1 MSKLSEEATN
11 LHDATFANA
20 KTSTE
25 GVNKSFA
32 QRELMDLS
40 GITEPGELIRIV
52 QELVRHQLFRTLK
65 AERTLYWS
73 PRSREVA
80 SQLSSLDNDERLIY
94 EAIENSETTG
104 IWLKRL
110 KQNTGVAPGNVNKI
124 IKKLESS
131 QLIKSI
137 KSVKSPAQRIYML
150 FHLAPAEDVTG
161 GSFFDSG
168 DLDEGLVEELG
179 NLIVFHVRSQSWVE
193 VKPTRSRHESNGT
206 PIDVDAEDAEKSG
219 SKRKRNSTGGEV
231 APPAKKRSIQ
241 NEPMITQV
249 AFPAGSRGYPT
260 ADSIHNFITNS
271 NAIRESKAASITI
284 REVQEILN
292 VLVWDEKLEKVGNG
306 FRTVLGVKFRPPG
319 SFDADG
325 IEDIVGNG
333 LTEAPCGRCPVFDLC
348 APGGPINAGN
358 CVYFDQWLKA

>member
-1 MSKLSEEATN
+1 MSKLSPEATN

-20 KTSTE
+20 KSSTE
-25 GVNKSFA
+25 GVKKSFA
-32 QRELMDLS
+32 QRELMEIS
-40 GITEPGELIRIV
+40 GIKEPGELIRIV
-52 QELVRHQLFRTLK
+52 QELVQHQLFRTLK

-73 PRSREVA
+73 PRSKEVA
-80 SQLSSLDNDERLIY
+80 AQLSSLDNDERLIY

-168 DLDEGLVEELG
+168 DLDEGLIEELG
-179 NLIVFHVRSQSWVE
+179 NLIVFHVRSASWVE
-193 VKPTRSRHESNGT
+193 VKPTKSRHDRNNS
-206 PIDVDAEDAEKSG
+206 PVDVDADDGERTG
-219 SKRKRNSTGGEV
+219 SKRKRNSTAEEDV
-231 APPAKKRSIQ
+231 MPSKKRNKQ
-241 NEPMITQV
+241 HEPMITQV
-249 AFPAGSRGYPT
+249 AFPAGSKSYPT
-260 ADSIHNFITNS
+260 ADSIHEFITTS
-271 NAIRESKAASITI
+271 NAIRESKANSITI

-319 SFDADG
+319 SFDGDG

>member
-1 MSKLSEEATN
+1 MSKLSPEAAN
-11 LHDATFANA
+11 LHEVTFASA
-20 KTSTE
+20 KSSSE
-25 GVNKSFA
+25 GVKSYA
-32 QRELMDLS
+32 QQELMKLS
-40 GITEPGELIRIV
+40 GIQEPGELIRIV
-52 QELVRHQLFRTLK
+52 QELVQHQLFRTLK

-73 PRSREVA
+73 PRSKEVA
-80 SQLSSLDNDERLIY
+80 ASLSSLENDERLIY

-193 VKPTRSRHESNGT
+193 VKPSKPRHDRDAS
-206 PIDVDAEDAEKSG
+206 PVDVDAEGSERSG
-219 SKRKRNSTGGEV
+219 SKRKRNSTSGGDV
-231 APPAKKRSIQ
+231 TPQKKRNTQ
-241 NEPMITQV
+241 PEPVITQV

-319 SFDADG
+319 SYDG
-325 IEDIVGNG
+325 DNIEDIVGNG

>member
-1 MSKLSEEATN
+1 MSKLSPEATN
-11 LHDATFANA
+11 LHDATLANA
-20 KTSTE
+20 KISTE
-25 GVNKSFA
+25 GVKKSFA
-32 QRELMDLS
+32 QRELMDIS
-40 GITEPGELIRIV
+40 GIKEPGELIRIV

-80 SQLSSLDNDERLIY
+80 SQLSVLDNDERLIY

-179 NLIVFHVRSQSWVE
+179 NLIVFHVRSQSWAE
-193 VKPTRSRHESNGT
+193 VKPTRPRHDRNGT
-206 PIDVDAEDAEKSG
+206 PVDVDADDSEKSG
-219 SKRKRNSTGGEV
+219 SKRKRNSTGGED
-231 APPAKKRSIQ
+231 APPAKKRSKQ
-241 NEPMITQV
+241 NEPMITQA
-249 AFPAGSRGYPT
+249 AFPAGSRSYPT
-260 ADSIHNFITNS
+260 ADSIHNFITSS

-319 SFDADG
+319 SFDPDG

>member
-1 MSKLSEEATN
+1 MSKLSPEASS
-11 LHDATFANA
+11 LHEATFANA
-20 KTSTE
+20 KGSE
-25 GVNKSFA
+25 GVKSYA
-32 QRELMDLS
+32 QQELMKLS
-40 GITEPGELIRIV
+40 GIQEPGELIRIV
-52 QELVRHQLFRTLK
+52 QELVQHQLFRTLK
-65 AERTLYWS
+65 AERTLYWA
-73 PRSREVA
+73 PRSKEVA
-80 SQLSSLDNDERLIY
+80 ASLSNLDNDERLIY

-193 VKPTRSRHESNGT
+193 VKPTRSRHDRNTS
-206 PIDVDAEDAEKSG
+206 PVDVDPEDGGKAG
-219 SKRKRNSTGGEV
+219 TKRKRDSTTGDDAA
-231 APPAKKRSIQ
+231 APTKRRQ
-241 NEPMITQV
+241 PEPVITQV

-260 ADSIHNFITNS
+260 ADSIHSFITNS

-306 FRTVLGVKFRPPG
+306 YRTVMGVKFRPPG
-319 SFDADG
+319 SYDADG
-325 IEDIVGNG
+325 IEEIVGNG

-358 CVYFDQWLKA
+358 CVYFEQWLKA